1 MPRSA
6 GILPS
11 TSLDD
16 LEGFMFNNTVNPAAL
31 HFSMSP
37 LQPPLHSPS
46 SPFNIP
52 FSGVDSTYYTVDDD
66 DDQDLNWFSLLGNPA
81 MMDQPVDQSSPS
93 AFSQTSASGLSEVV
107 IEGTAAVWQHQS
119 GAVNGANH
127 TMAFTDFRTPNYDDT
142 PASGTVPHHYH

>member
-11 TSLDD
+11 ASLEN
-16 LEGFMFNNTVNPAAL
+16 LEEYMFNNNTVNPAAL

-52 FSGVDSTYYTVDDD
+52 FSGVDCTYYSVEDD
-66 DDQDLNWFSLLGNPA
+66 DDQDLNWFSLLSGP
-81 MMDQPVDQSSPS
+81 DQPVDQSSPS

-107 IEGTAAVWQHQS
+107 IDGAAVWHQT
-119 GAVNGANH
+119 GNVNAANH
-127 TMAFTDFRTPNYDDT
+127 TMFTDFRTPNYDDT
-142 PASGTVPHHYH
+142 PPSGTVPHHYH